1 MIGLQF
7 LGCLPSGHITWWFQ
21 ELQLDDSCVCFPH
34 EVKGLPPIS
43 SAAGGDVHSLALDE
57 TGAGPEGGEMEVEA
71 KHKLDVLRSQMEVTS
86 I

>member
-1 MIGLQF
+1 MNDAWVYDGLQF

-71 KHKLDVLRSQMEVTS
+71 KHK
-86 I
+86 